1 MNVKRIWSEKRLG
14 IALFLGIA
22 ILDIG
27 LLVFG
32 VLPLEHRLDLAD
44 EQMNSTAEGRR
55 QEKITFNEIQN
66 RISSAYRAEEDLD
79 VFYETVL
86 PTDARA
92 AREILY
98 QKISNRASAADL
110 VLERRLIDREE
121 SPNGISQLDRLEAT
135 LRLTG
140 RYRDIRRFIDGIET
154 AEEFIVIETL
164 ALAPR
169 TNVNEDT
176 LILTMRLATYFLNRN
191 SES

>member
-1 MNVKRIWSEKRLG
+1 M
-14 IALFLGIA
+14 
-22 ILDIG
+22 
-27 LLVFG
+27 FG